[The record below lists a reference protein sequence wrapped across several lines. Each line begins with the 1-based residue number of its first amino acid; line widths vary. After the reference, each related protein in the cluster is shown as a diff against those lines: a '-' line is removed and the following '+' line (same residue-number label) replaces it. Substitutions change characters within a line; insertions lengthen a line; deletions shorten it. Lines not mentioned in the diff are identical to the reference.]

1 MALQECGLKLDHA
14 QRELRPHG
22 TREFPCA
29 GYGAHYTN
37 SEEDAVPWHWHEE
50 LELVYVKAGR
60 LKLQIPG
67 RTFYLGPGDGFATNS
82 NILHAA
88 VAEPNCTAYSLVFH
102 PLLVAGG
109 GESVF
114 AEKYLMPLTRSA
126 AFDGCFFEAGGE
138 GEHGFAAAFLSAFE
152 ALSTEG
158 PGYEF
163 TVREQLSRICLGL
176 WSAYEEALGTGY
188 AQPDQD
194 GVRLRRMLDCI
205 HGRYA
210 EALPLAQIA
219 RAADIGQRE
228 CLRCFRRGMQT
239 SPIQYLLKYR
249 ATQGAALLLRNPG
262 DSVAEIAALCG
273 FDSPSHFAQTFKHFY
288 KSTPREYR
296 KKQNENRAQP

>member
-1 MALQECGLKLDHA
+1 MGLQECELKLDHA

-50 LELVYVKAGR
+50 LELVYVQAGR

-67 RTFYLGPGDGFATNS
+67 KTFCLGPGDGFATNS

-88 VAEPNCTAYSLVFH
+88 NAEQSSTAYSLVFH
-102 PLLVAGG
+102 PLLVAGS

-114 AEKYLMPLTRSA
+114 ADKYIAPLTRSA
-126 AFDGCFFEAGGE
+126 SFDGCLFESGGKGESSFAG
-138 GEHGFAAAFLSAFE
+138 AFQSAFE

-158 PGYEF
+158 VGYEF
-163 TVREQLSRICLGL
+163 TVREQLSRICLLLCGV
-176 WSAYEEALGTGY
+176 YEEVLGAGY

-194 GVRLRRMLDCI
+194 GIRLRRMLDCI
-205 HGRYA
+205 HSRFA

-228 CLRCFRRGMQT
+228 CLRCFHRSMQT
-239 SPIQYLLKYR
+239 SPIQYLIKYR
-249 ATQGAALLLRNPG
+249 ATQGASLLLRNPG
-262 DSVAEIAALCG
+262 DSVAEIATQCG
-273 FDSPSHFAQTFKHFY
+273 FDSPSHFAQTFKYFY

-296 KKQNENRAQP
+296 KRRNENRAQP